1 MLYRKFEKRIE
12 TFFREEPNKI
22 LLVNGARQIG
32 KSYLIRY
39 VGKKMFKN
47 YVEINLKEDR
57 ESRGIFATAMNTEDF
72 YIQLGTIAGNR
83 LGSKKD
89 TLVFLDEIQ
98 SYPHLMTMLK
108 FLNQEGRYTY
118 VASGSQLGVA
128 LTQTASV
135 PIGSISI
142 EEMYPLDFEE
152 FLLAMGCGQET
163 IDGIKEKFLAGESLN
178 ESLHNYMLQQFKL
191 YLLVGGLPE
200 AINKFLENRNM
211 AQVRKVHRDIHNLY
225 RIDASQYDAEKKLLI
240 RKIYDMIPSYMENKK
255 KRIIVKRIEETAKHK
270 QFNDYADE
278 FEYLTNSG
286 IAAGIGEQE
295 PAQTLYER
303 RGTAD
308 QPLVRPQHQRC
319 AARRAEYQPRLGV

>member
-12 TFFREEPNKI
+12 KFFREEPNKI

-72 YIQLGTIAGNR
+72 YMQLGTIAGNR

-118 VASGSQLGVA
+118 MASGSQLGVA

-163 IDGIKEKFLAGESLN
+163 IDGIKEKFLAGESLH

-286 IAAGIGEQE
+286 IA
-295 PAQTLYER
+295 
-303 RGTAD
+303 
-308 QPLVRPQHQRC
+308 
-319 AARRAEYQPRLGV
+319 LGVQAVSNPKFPLLESESKNLLKLYMNDVGLLTNLL